1 MRDPAAPSGPL
12 RGFSPL
18 RHRDFRLLWS
28 GSLVSNVGT
37 WMQRIAQGWLVL
49 TLTGSPFW
57 LGIDAFLGE
66 APFLAFSLFGGVLA
80 DRAERRKILLVSQ
93 LVQMSCA
100 LTLAALV
107 ATDRITLGAI
117 LTASAVTGL
126 AQAFGGPAF
135 QALVPMLVPSDEL
148 PKAVVLNSIQFNFAR
163 VVGPA
168 VGGVA
173 FASMGAA
180 GCMGLNGLSFL
191 AVVVAL
197 SAIPA
202 KPGTGGGGATVLEGL
217 REGIGAV
224 WGRPSLRG
232 LVGLAFLGTFCANPL
247 LTFLPLFAR
256 DVFHQGAQR
265 YSALLSA
272 FGCGAVAG
280 GIVVVTASS
289 RLPRRGLLS
298 AAGLCAYG
306 FLIAAFALSTLPALS
321 FALLVSAGACQMV
334 VFSGFMTLVQTSVG
348 DALRGRVV
356 SIYSLA
362 FRGGMPLG
370 NLAAGTAAVAVGAPA
385 VLVALGAVLAAAGG
399 ISVGRRRKGGVAEI

>member
-1 MRDPAAPSGPL
+1 MRDSSPVPALVAA
-12 RGFSPL
+12 FSPL

-37 WMQRIAQGWLVL
+37 WMQRVAQGWLVL

-57 LGIDAFLGE
+57 LGVDAFLGE

-80 DRAERRKILLVSQ
+80 DRAERRRILLVSQ
-93 LVQMSCA
+93 FVQMAS
-100 LTLAALV
+100 ALV
-107 ATDRITLGAI
+107 LMTLIATGRITLGAI
-117 LTASAVTGL
+117 LAASVVVGL

-135 QALVPMLVPSDEL
+135 QALVPMLVPPADL
-148 PKAVVLNSIQFNFAR
+148 PRAILLNSIQFNFAR

-168 VGGVA
+168 VGGLA
-173 FASMGAA
+173 FARFGAA

-197 SAIPA
+197 SAIA
-202 KPGTGGGGATVLEGL
+202 RRPGTGSGGASVLQGL
-217 REGIGAV
+217 REGVLTV
-224 WGRPSLRG
+224 WRKPSLRS
-232 LVGLAFLGTFCANPL
+232 LVGLAFLGTFCSNPL
-247 LTFLPLFAR
+247 LTFLPVFAK
-256 DVFHQGAQR
+256 DVFHAGAER
-265 YSALLSA
+265 YSILLAA
-272 FGCGAVAG
+272 FGCGAVFGGLAVAG
-280 GIVVVTASS
+280 AA

-298 AAGLCAYG
+298 TLGLVLYG
-306 FLIAAFALSTLPALS
+306 VLMAAFALSREPALS
-321 FALLVSAGACQMV
+321 YALLVAAGACQMV

-370 NLAAGTAAVAVGAPA
+370 NLSAGTAAAAVGAPA
-385 VLVALGAVLAAAGG
+385 VLVVLGSVLAVAGAVVA
-399 ISVGRRRKGGVAEI
+399 RRRGRGGVASI